1 MINLQ
6 KAVFLRSAAAQRDFP
21 TAGTRQIVFAGRS
34 NVGKSSVINCILNR
48 KNLARTGQKPGKT
61 VHINLYSID
70 PTLIFSDL
78 PGYGYAKVSQAEKER
93 WGKLLSEYFGR
104 CAGDIVLGVLVFDA
118 RRTPTPEDFEMVRL
132 FEDLQI
138 PYIICANKCDKLNK
152 TELAAAADTLC
163 AAFRTQRERIYLF
176 SAVSGSG
183 RDVLVK
189 RLFQALDEK

>member
-21 TAGTRQIVFAGRS
+21 AAGTRQIVFAGRS

-104 CAGDIVLGVLVFDA
+104 CAGDIV
-118 RRTPTPEDFEMVRL
+118 
-132 FEDLQI
+132 
-138 PYIICANKCDKLNK
+138 
-152 TELAAAADTLC
+152 
-163 AAFRTQRERIYLF
+163 
-176 SAVSGSG
+176 
-183 RDVLVK
+183 
-189 RLFQALDEK
+189 